1 MNSEI
6 NYKEND
12 MIGTRDRLI
21 TRLTEGKLNVTFTKK
36 NGEERTMFCTLMS
49 EFLPE
54 TKETEKKDQK
64 VNEEVLA
71 VWDLDKDAWRSF
83 RIDSIS
89 NVQTA

>member
-1 MNSEI
+1 
-6 NYKEND
+6 

-21 TRLTEGKLNVTFTKK
+21 TKLTEGKLNVTFTKK
-36 NGEERTMFCTLMS
+36 NGEERTRFCTLMS

-54 TKETEKKDQK
+54 TKETEKTDQK

-83 RIDSIS
+83 RLDSIS

>member
-1 MNSEI
+1 
-6 NYKEND
+6 

-21 TRLTEGKLNVTFTKK
+21 TKLTEGKLNVTFTKK

-54 TKETEKKDQK
+54 KKETEKTDQK

-83 RIDSIS
+83 RLDSIS

>member
-1 MNSEI
+1 
-6 NYKEND
+6 

-36 NGEERTMFCTLMS
+36 NGEERTMLCTLMS

-83 RIDSIS
+83 RLDSIS

>member
-1 MNSEI
+1 
-6 NYKEND
+6 

-21 TRLTEGKLNVTFTKK
+21 TKLIEGKLNVTFTKK
-36 NGEERTMFCTLMS
+36 NGEERTMLCTLMS

-83 RIDSIS
+83 RLDSIS

>member
-12 MIGTRDRLI
+12 LIGTRDRLI
-21 TRLTEGKLNVTFTKK
+21 TKLIEGKLNVTFTKK
-36 NGEERTMFCTLMS
+36 NGEERTMLCTLMS

-54 TKETEKKDQK
+54 TKETEKEDKK
-64 VNEEVLA
+64 VNEEVRA
-71 VWDLDKDAWRSF
+71 VWDLEKEAWRSF
-83 RIDSIS
+83 RLDSIS

>member
-1 MNSEI
+1 
-6 NYKEND
+6 

-21 TRLTEGKLNVTFTKK
+21 TKLTEGKLNVTFTKK

-54 TKETEKKDQK
+54 TKETKKTDQK

-83 RIDSIS
+83 RLDSIS

>member
-1 MNSEI
+1 
-6 NYKEND
+6 

-36 NGEERTMFCTLMS
+36 NGEERTMLCTLMS

-54 TKETEKKDQK
+54 TKETEKEDKK

-71 VWDLDKDAWRSF
+71 GGDLEKEAWRSF
-83 RIDSIS
+83 RLDSIS